1 MGGVVAQNMV
11 ALSLEIERKTLT
23 NIKAQKAFTLAVPDT
38 DTPKQSDYFGTASS
52 SNTPDKFERSEL
64 HAHKSERVDAPII
77 EEPPITLE
85 YKLVEVQT
93 QPYSTYVLDETVSTR
108 AADAILDERGRSTPA
123 RYAPS
128 TSIRYAMATMRSERR
143 SAKPGMPG

>member
-1 MGGVVAQNMV
+1 MGGVAQNIV

-23 NIKAQKAFTLAVPDT
+23 NIKARKAFTLAAPDT
-38 DTPKQSDYFGTASS
+38 DTLKQSDHFGTVSS
-52 SNTPDKFERSEL
+52 NNTPDKFERSEL

>member
-38 DTPKQSDYFGTASS
+38 NTLKQSDYLGTASS

-93 QPYSTYVLDETVSTR
+93 QPYSTYVLGEIVSTR
-108 AADAILDERGRSTPA
+108 AADAVLDERGRSTPA

-128 TSIRYAMATMRSERR
+128 PSIRYAMATMRSERR

>member
-38 DTPKQSDYFGTASS
+38 DTLKQSDYLGTASS

-77 EEPPITLE
+77 EGPPITLE

-123 RYAPS
+123 RYAS
-128 TSIRYAMATMRSERR
+128 SIRYAMATMRSERR